1 MNYGRYKW
9 SHLFLSA
16 GLGAVFLWIGVDIL
30 RNPDAWIGYLPQ
42 DIPLGLSREMALRLN
57 GIFDAGLGALL
68 ILRWWPKITAFL
80 AATHLAGILVT
91 QGVDAVIIRDVAL
104 LGASLALLT
113 WPKRHH
119 RSHDAS

>member
-16 GLGAVFLWIGVDIL
+16 SLGAVFLWIGIDML
-30 RNPDAWIGYLPQ
+30 RHADAWIGYLPQ
-42 DIPLGLSREMALRLN
+42 DIPLGLSRDTALKLN
-57 GIFDAGLGALL
+57 GIFDIAIGVLL

-80 AATHLAGILVT
+80 AAGHLIGIIAT
-91 QGVDAVIIRDVAL
+91 QGIDAVIIRDIGL
-104 LGASLALLT
+104 LGASLSLLT
-113 WPKRHH
+113 WPRRHH